1 MTNKIQDARPP
12 RFGFDRNSPLARFWR
27 WWSDELVALMPQWL
41 RQSGVNAA
49 NSLLIEI
56 TPQAIVLQRMV
67 QGVLTEQGRL
77 ELQSGEPAA
86 NGIAFQALFTRLR
99 RNGENVALL
108 LTDTQFLV
116 KRIELPSA
124 ALENLRQVL
133 SFEMDRHTPFKA
145 EQVYFGFRTLHQD
158 NSRNRITVN
167 LIIAP
172 RPSVDDHVELLTRW
186 GIPVQAVYA
195 AGGPENG
202 DDGAINLLP
211 NSYRAIES
219 SGLGKLNLGL
229 TLLTL
234 VLAMIAL
241 FIPVWQKRQASIEL
255 IPLVESAKQQAT
267 ATETIRHEQEKLAAE
282 YNFMLDKKEKIP
294 PVIVVLD
301 ELSGLLPDDTWVQQF
316 SLKGKELQIQGETGS
331 SSKLIALL
339 ESSRIF
345 HNSSFRSPL
354 TKGVTPNSERYQLVT
369 EVKPLTLAELKS
381 WPPSLPPNSQSV
393 QLTNG
398 GSIDQNGSAG
408 TTSPSQ
414 PAKSTKSGEPAQ
426 QPTQSFAPP
435 DNPALARPQAP
446 ENIRRR
452 SEHYRGAP
460 PRAASALPQP
470 AVASSVVPAPD
481 AESNPVETAP

>member
-12 RFGFDRNSPLARFWR
+12 RFGLDRNSPLVRFWR
-27 WWSDELVALMPQWL
+27 WWSEELLALMPQWL

-56 TPQAIVLQRMV
+56 TPQAIVLHRRL

-77 ELQSGEPAA
+77 ELQSVEPAA
-86 NGIAFQALFTRLR
+86 NGIAFQALFTRLHR
-99 RNGENVALL
+99 KGENVALL
-108 LTDTQFLV
+108 LADTQFLV

-158 NSRNRITVN
+158 NSRKRITVN
-167 LIIAP
+167 LIVAP
-172 RPSVDDHVELLTRW
+172 RPLVDNHVELLTRW
-186 GIPVQAVYA
+186 GIPVQAVYIA
-195 AGGPENG
+195 GPENG

-219 SGLGKLNLGL
+219 TGLGKLNLGL
-229 TLLTL
+229 SLLAL
-234 VLAMIAL
+234 VLAMVAIL
-241 FIPVWQKRQASIEL
+241 IPVWQKRQASIEL

-301 ELSGLLPDDTWVQQF
+301 ELSSLLPDDTWVQQF

-345 HNSSFRSPL
+345 HNSSFRAPL
-354 TKGVTPNSERYQLVT
+354 TKGVTPNSERYQLAA
-369 EVKPLTLAELKS
+369 EFKPLTLAELKS
-381 WPPSLPPNSQSV
+381 WPPSLPPNSQPA
-393 QLTNG
+393 QLTNSG
-398 GSIDQNGSAG
+398 DMAQNAPAG
-408 TTSPSQ
+408 TTIPRQ
-414 PAKSTKSGEPAQ
+414 PAKSTNNGETAQ
-426 QPTQSFAPP
+426 QPQPSAAPP
-435 DNPALARPQAP
+435 ESPAPARPQAP
-446 ENIRRR
+446 ENIRQRIEQYRR
-452 SEHYRGAP
+452 EPPGTAP
-460 PRAASALPQP
+460 PLPQP
-470 AVASSVVPAPD
+470 AVASSVVTPPD
-481 AESNPVETAP
+481 AESNPDETEP